1 VPYRVPSTVFRRRA
15 PVRIEAW
22 RVALVL
28 GALVLIVADL
38 EVLAWIL
45 RS

>member
-1 VPYRVPSTVFRRRA
+1 
-15 PVRIEAW
+15 VRIEAW